1 MVCSEILYY
10 WSAGLL
16 ERSLG
21 DLGGLIG
28 PGGSLVAVHWRPRT
42 RSYPQLGD
50 EVHDRLSQG
59 LEALVHARS
68 VTEPLYPTRPL
79 GPAGVRQAELV
90 IVGGG
95 AAGLAAARGYRDAG
109 GDGEVVM
116 LAGEPRPPYRR
127 PPLTKEYLRGE
138 LDAAELPLEAPEWF
152 AQNRVRIETGTW
164 AVKLDP
170 GARTVTTEEQGELS
184 YDRCVLATGAR
195 PKRPGLPGADDPA
208 VHTVRR
214 VEDSDCL
221 RQFGPGDWVVVVG
234 SGFIGCE
241 AAASLA
247 MRGVEVELVT
257 DERQPQAARLGDE
270 VGARIAGWL
279 TEDGVT
285 LRLGR
290 PVAEI
295 EPGGRALSLEGG
307 QRIEASAVVLALG
320 ISPTSSW
327 AERRD
332 SSSTTVASPA
342 TRRAARAPT
351 AFWPRRRG
359 PARQSHRRPADHG
372 PALGRGP
379 CPGRGGRAHRG
390 GRRGALGRGSGLLV
404 HDRQAWRR

>member
-1 MVCSEILYY
+1 M
-10 WSAGLL
+10 
-16 ERSLG
+16 
-21 DLGGLIG
+21 
-28 PGGSLVAVHWRPRT
+28 
-42 RSYPQLGD
+42 
-50 EVHDRLSQG
+50 
-59 LEALVHARS
+59 
-68 VTEPLYPTRPL
+68 
-79 GPAGVRQAELV
+79 RQAELV

-320 ISPTSSW
+320 IEPNIELGRKAGLELDDGRLACDASGGTS
-327 AERRD
+327 AD
-332 SSSTTVASPA
+332 GVLAAGDVA
-342 TRRAARAPT
+342 RLDNPT
-351 AFWPRRRG
+351 A
-359 PARQSHRRPADHG
+359 
-372 PALGRGP
+372 
-379 CPGRGGRAHRG
+379 
-390 GRRGALGRGSGLLV
+390 GRRITVQHWGEALAQGEVAGRTAAGAEARWDAVPGFWSTIGRRTIKQAAWGDGHEEIRLDEGDGGWTAWYERDGRCVGVLAHERDEDYERGSDAVAAGAG
-404 HDRQAWRR
+404 RP